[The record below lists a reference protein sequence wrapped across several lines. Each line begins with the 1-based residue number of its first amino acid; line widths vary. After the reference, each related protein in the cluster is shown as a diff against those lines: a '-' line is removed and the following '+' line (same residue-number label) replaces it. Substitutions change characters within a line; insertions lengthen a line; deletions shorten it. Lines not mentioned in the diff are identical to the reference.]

1 MKIEFNG
8 GEFNSNAN
16 FDSEKMY
23 NASFEKGKS
32 IIRANGSLLLAIL
45 SFVLALL
52 NLPFGLFMNFSTELL
67 RKITEEGINNW
78 IAALFV
84 ITVIV
89 ALLSLVCGVFA
100 VALFAKSNKSLS
112 HCAGLVISIISF
124 VLCAVCL
131 VLNVVGMV
139 AW

>member
-1 MKIEFNG
+1 
-8 GEFNSNAN
+8 
-16 FDSEKMY
+16 
-23 NASFEKGKS
+23 
-32 IIRANGSLLLAIL
+32 
-45 SFVLALL
+45 
-52 NLPFGLFMNFSTELL
+52 MNFSTELL

-100 VALFAKSNKSLS
+100 VVLFAKSNKNLS